1 MPWQPGKDETWYVH
15 EAIMRM
21 DYALANGKPLIDPN
35 FCPIEIIKDQV
46 PKVGEWEEEYLAHQ
60 PTTYPNFVDPFQV
73 IQLAGDAD
81 IY

>member
-1 MPWQPGKDETWYVH
+1 MLFTLFQTFGSPST
-15 EAIMRM
+15 IL
-21 DYALANGKPLIDPN
+21 DYGVGIQTT
-35 FCPIEIIKDQV
+35 IEIIKDQV

-73 IQLAGDAD
+73 IQIAGDAD